1 MAGSPS
7 HKFGQD
13 LGNLLEYV
21 VLYLILK
28 PKLEQFTSEKK
39 YFLDWQCER
48 PVRPGK
54 KKVTWQD
61 QYGNSHDLDFVI
73 EAGGTPEKIG
83 TPVAFI
89 EAAWRRY
96 TKHSKNKVQEIQ
108 GALLPIVEL
117 HKLSAPFYGAVLA
130 GDFSKPSLDQL
141 RNNNFS
147 VLYIPYKDV
156 VDAFMA
162 VNFDIAFDEETP
174 DKKFAAASVK
184 LAALSAPDLDKI
196 RNALIAASE
205 TEIDKFMSSLK
216 KTLERIVSQVV
227 LIPMFGTEVVSTT
240 VSDALKNLAKIDI
253 NRTSGRLQKIEVIV
267 DYSNGDVIRASF
279 GTVENATGFLS
290 GLQR

>member
-1 MAGSPS
+1 M
-7 HKFGQD
+7 
-13 LGNLLEYV
+13 
-21 VLYLILK
+21 
-28 PKLEQFTSEKK
+28 
-39 YFLDWQCER
+39 
-48 PVRPGK
+48 
-54 KKVTWQD
+54 
-61 QYGNSHDLDFVI
+61 I
-73 EAGGTPEKIG
+73 EAGGTPDKLG
-83 TPVAFI
+83 TPIAFI

-162 VNFDIAFDEETP
+162 VKFDIAFDEETP
-174 DKKFAAASVK
+174 DKKFANASAK

-196 RNALIAASE
+196 RNALIAASK
-205 TEIDKFMSSLK
+205 TEIEKFMSSLK
-216 KTLERIVSQVV
+216 KTLERIVSQVI

-240 VSDALKNLAKIDI
+240 VSDALTNLAKIDLT
-253 NRTSGRLQKIEVIV
+253 RTTGRLQKIEVVV

-279 GTVENATGFLS
+279 GTVENATDFLT